1 VAVVHRFDCI
11 SITITQGTSKNEK
24 MFNTDIKSL
33 NIILTIGTWKVHLT
47 IINFGTHLPKGAR

>member
-1 VAVVHRFDCI
+1 
-11 SITITQGTSKNEK
+11 

-47 IINFGTHLPKGAR
+47 TINFATHLPKGARLVLED